1 MAKGCCLL
9 GIQHWRKLLSQS
21 EVILR
26 FTHSATPKTVNKS
39 DPRHLSA
46 WAVTA

>member
-9 GIQHWRKLLSQS
+9 GIPHWWELQFQS

-26 FTHSATPKTVNKS
+26 FTLGDSENC
-39 DPRHLSA
+39 
-46 WAVTA
+46 